1 MTDGLAFK
9 KNLDPRRSTD
19 HQKSADRGDPDERG
33 VMEADIAGLGAA
45 TLRSSTL
52 AQLLLLR
59 VLVGSM
65 SQIKGVKNEA

>member
-45 TLRSSTL
+45 TGTLRSSTL
-52 AQLLLLR
+52 AQLLLL
-59 VLVGSM
+59 LVGSM

>member
-33 VMEADIAGLGAA
+33 VMETDIAGLGAA

-52 AQLLLLR
+52 AQLLLL
-59 VLVGSM
+59 LVGSM

>member
-9 KNLDPRRSTD
+9 KNLHPRRSTD

-33 VMEADIAGLGAA
+33 VMEADIAGLGAQAA

-52 AQLLLLR
+52 AQLLLL
-59 VLVGSM
+59 LVGSM